1 MADLAGLERKI
12 VLLQREFSGEEGRRR
27 LGVIGRETK
36 KDVTEAVQGDLG
48 DQSMSGWRRKKPV
61 EIRGRYD
68 IVSDHEL
75 RIYPNAAGPMV
86 VLEIGRNH
94 GKARPTPQF
103 NKRGK
108 QTKRSKWNG
117 RTTGKRTWS
126 DAEKL
131 MDKRVPGRIE
141 EQVVKSIGKI
151 VRKG

>member
-36 KDVTEAVQGDLG
+36 KDITEAVQSDLG
-48 DQSMSGWRRKKPV
+48 DESMSGWRRKKPV
-61 EIRGRYD
+61 QIRGRYD

-131 MDKRVPGRIE
+131 IEQRVPGRVDR
-141 EQVVKSIGKI
+141 QVAKAIG
-151 VRKG
+151 RYFS

>member
-48 DQSMSGWRRKKPV
+48 DESMSGWRRKKPV
-61 EIRGRYD
+61 QIRGRYD

-94 GKARPTPQF
+94 GKSRPTPQF

-131 MDKRVPGRIE
+131 IEQRVPERVDRQVAKAIGRYF
-141 EQVVKSIGKI
+141 S
-151 VRKG
+151 

>member
-48 DQSMSGWRRKKPV
+48 DESMSGWRRKKPV

-94 GKARPTPQF
+94 GKSRPTPQF

-131 MDKRVPGRIE
+131 IEQRVPGRVDR
-141 EQVVKSIGKI
+141 QVAKAIG
-151 VRKG
+151 RYFS